1 MKKSSARHSLLSSSM
16 NSASAVTLLSLAVV
30 FSMPAKAQ
38 VDDPDT
44 EADSGRSSK
53 AIEEVV
59 VTATRR
65 AMSAQE
71 VPASLTVF
79 DAASIE
85 QMNIRTASDFMQQ
98 TPNVQIRNVNNA
110 GETLITIRG
119 DSQTRNTSPPVALV
133 VDGVVL
139 TGRSQLSGDLYDIE
153 RIEVLKGPQGFLYGR
168 NAIAGA
174 IIIETK
180 KPGNQFEGDVEFGYG
195 RFDTAEARISYG
207 GPLIE
212 DELFFR
218 LSGSL
223 IDSEGFYTNVT
234 RQEKMFPRN
243 EKNFRGRL
251 IWEPT
256 EEFDADFR
264 FNYKDNKQ
272 GGVQWKIQSAIPGLQ
287 TSPQAA
293 VLDVNRI
300 EEQPW
305 VRNVEARSFHEET
318 TLALKLSYDFGPF
331 ELQSATNY
339 DQFDDGWS
347 TDDLPYASTPDGTQ
361 FNLFSHESLSTEL
374 RVQSR
379 GDQKLSYT
387 LGVYYADIDND
398 PDRITAEGVDDTATG
413 RVLDARN
420 PRIGPDVL
428 NRTLTFNESLLYTE
442 AWAAF
447 AHFNYQIAPSLAITV
462 AGRYD
467 RDEVKQIDASPPEFS
482 PTAGLVREDSW
493 EEFQP
498 KFDITWNPTD
508 DILLYGGFAKGFQS
522 GGFNN
527 PTAPIASG
535 GIVSGKYDESTA
547 ENWEFGFNS
556 RWFQD
561 RLTFNMA
568 VFQNDKKNSQQ
579 FVFVPAGNVNA
590 VQVIDE
596 VEISGFEAE
605 LTARPIPELDVRAG
619 LGMLDAEI
627 KEYASEPDTV
637 GNRAPF
643 TAELT
648 GNLSVTYTRELA
660 GLSLFGVARPEARI
674 NVTYEHRGDQYF
686 NADNTPGTKRDALNI
701 VNANVALRLDDWT
714 IEAWVQ
720 NLTDEIYPADVIPV
734 FTAPALQTQAV
745 FQSPPRMW
753 GVSFKYAF

>member
-1 MKKSSARHSLLSSSM
+1 
-16 NSASAVTLLSLAVV
+16 
-30 FSMPAKAQ
+30 
-38 VDDPDT
+38 
-44 EADSGRSSK
+44 
-53 AIEEVV
+53 
-59 VTATRR
+59 
-65 AMSAQE
+65 MSAQD

-79 DAASIE
+79 DSESIE
-85 QMNIRTASDFMQQ
+85 QMNIRTPTDFIQQ
-98 TPNVQIRNVNNA
+98 TPNVQIRNANNA

-174 IIIETK
+174 IIVETK
-180 KPGNQFEGDVEFGYG
+180 KPGNEFEGEVEVGYG
-195 RFDTAEARISYG
+195 RFDTAEARLSFG
-207 GPLIE
+207 GPIIE
-212 DELFFR
+212 NELFFR
-218 LSGSL
+218 VSGSL

-243 EKNFRGRL
+243 EKNLRGRL
-251 IWEPT
+251 IWEPSND
-256 EEFDADFR
+256 FDAEFR
-264 FNYKDNKQ
+264 FNYKDNQQ
-272 GGVQWKIQSAIPGLQ
+272 GGVQWKPQSAIPGIQ
-287 TSPQAA
+287 TSPEAA

-305 VRNVEARSFHEET
+305 IRNVESRSVHEEN
-318 TLALKLSYDFGPF
+318 TLALKLTYDVGPF
-331 ELQSATNY
+331 ELQSVTNY

-347 TDDLPYASTPDGTQ
+347 TDDFPYARTPDGTQ
-361 FNLFSHESLSTEL
+361 FNLFSHESISTEF
-374 RVQSR
+374 RIQSPA
-379 GDQKLSYT
+379 DQRLSYT
-387 LGVYYADIDND
+387 LGGYYTDIDND

-413 RVLDARN
+413 KVLDARN
-420 PRIGPDVL
+420 PRVGPGVL
-428 NRTLTFNESLLYTE
+428 NGTVAFNESLLYTE
-442 AWAAF
+442 AWAGF
-447 AHFNYQIAPSLAITV
+447 AHFNYEITPSLAITI

-467 RDEVKQIDASPPEFS
+467 RDEIEQVDATPPEFS
-482 PTAGLVREDSW
+482 PTAGLVRKDSW
-493 EEFQP
+493 DEFQP
-498 KFDITWNPTD
+498 KFDITWDLTG

-535 GIVSGKYDESTA
+535 GVVSGRYDESTA

-556 RWFQD
+556 RWLQD

-568 VFQNDKKNSQQ
+568 FFQNDKQNSQQ

-596 VEISGFEAE
+596 VEIRGFEAE
-605 LTARPIPELDVRAG
+605 FTAKPIPGLDVRGG
-619 LGMLDAEI
+619 LGVLDAEI
-627 KEYASEPDTV
+627 KQNAAAPGTV

-648 GNLSVTYTRELA
+648 GNLSVTYTRELT
-660 GLSLFGVARPEARI
+660 GVSLFGAARPEARF

-686 NADNTPGTKRDALNI
+686 NAENTPGTKRDDLNI

-714 IEAWVQ
+714 LEAWVQ
-720 NLTDEIYPADVIPV
+720 NLTDEIFPADVIPI
-734 FTAPALQTQAV
+734 FTAPTLQTQAV

-753 GVSFKYAF
+753 GMRLKHTF